1 VLAEVAY
8 GSVGDRS
15 FGDLDL
21 LVAADD
27 VASACDLLERRGY
40 ERINFADVPV
50 ETLVDGTPFRWGKE
64 FRFVDPDGDS
74 RLNSDSASSAA
85 VGLMRKYSR
94 ISGNGE
100 HRALLPDELFQRF
113 HRKTARCCCLSTEPN
128 TAGDSSRG
136 CTTSH

>member
-64 FRFVDPDGDS
+64 FRFVDP
-74 RLNSDSASSAA
+74 
-85 VGLMRKYSR
+85 
-94 ISGNGE
+94 
-100 HRALLPDELFQRF
+100 
-113 HRKTARCCCLSTEPN
+113 
-128 TAGDSSRG
+128 
-136 CTTSH
+136 